1 VAQTAWQLPQKQ
13 ASGYNPTFRYGK
25 RDSSTSGTGSPHN
38 GTSWVQSHFSRK
50 DCTPNVRPNNLPP
63 CPASPLGH
71 FLCPLWASVEFYS
84 FTDASLIC
92 RWRMAYITKLQ
103 RSPEP

>member
-1 VAQTAWQLPQKQ
+1 MHKKQ
-13 ASGYNPTFRYGK
+13 ASGYNPYLRYGK

-38 GTSWVQSHFSRK
+38 GTSSVQSQNFRK

-71 FLCPLWASVEFYS
+71 FLCPHGLLLSFSVVCFANLSATGIGREG
-84 FTDASLIC
+84 D
-92 RWRMAYITKLQ
+92 
-103 RSPEP
+103 EPLNPT